1 MKEIVVVGGGTA
13 GWLAA
18 LRMRQAFNYNITVV
32 KSSKVGILGAGEGST
47 PHLIE
52 FLDGLGI
59 SVLDLIKNTNAT
71 LKNGIDFINWKGDG
85 ASYFH
90 GFGIFDQRLS
100 FDGSIDLFKSVIRK
114 EQNIDEYYLPAVLT
128 NKYKSPFIYTNQ
140 FQFIPN
146 DESRA
151 FKFFE
156 NTGNRVNYSIHFDAT
171 ELASYLEK
179 IAIQRGIQVID
190 DLVQEIVTDDDDYI
204 VQLNLENNGPLGC
217 DFVFDCTGFH
227 RLIIG
232 KKYNSEWVSF
242 KDNLPMKEAQPFF
255 LPPSVNIR
263 PCTEA
268 IAQDAGWIWR
278 IPLQHRYGC
287 GYVYDSRYISNDEVK
302 AKILELY
309 PEAEIG
315 KKTFKFEAGYHKK
328 AAIKNCFAIGLSNG
342 FVEPLEAT
350 SIFSFILSMNEFIR
364 KNYMECVLNR
374 DNTEQSKAQLRC
386 IANEVNRINADIN
399 ICIAHFIQFHY
410 ITDRNDSLFWQEF
423 NSTNTLFDNTIAE
436 IKNINDGQITEQQ
449 IGSINVFDRE
459 SWNVVGNGCGHCNPD
474 NLQYNELYDIVSI
487 KSSIDYY
494 ADKFID
500 HMDVIDYGRNSE

>member
-1 MKEIVVVGGGTA
+1 MKNIVIVGGGTA

-59 SVLDLIKNTNAT
+59 GILDLIKNTNAT

-85 ASYFH
+85 SSYFH
-90 GFGIFDQRLS
+90 GFRVGDERLNFDDSL
-100 FDGSIDLFKSVIRK
+100 DLFKCVIR
-114 EQNIDEYYLPAVLT
+114 EEENIDDYNLAAVLT
-128 NKYKSPFIYTNQ
+128 NKYKSPFIYNNQ

-146 DESRA
+146 DENRS

-156 NTGNRVNYSIHFDAT
+156 NTHTRVNYSIHFDAT

-179 IAIQRGIQVID
+179 IAIERGVQVID

-204 VQLNLENNGPLGC
+204 VQLDLENNGLLGC

-287 GYVYDSRYISNDEVK
+287 GMFTIVD
-302 AKILELY
+302 ILTMT
-309 PEAEIG
+309 
-315 KKTFKFEAGYHKK
+315 K
-328 AAIKNCFAIGLSNG
+328 
-342 FVEPLEAT
+342 
-350 SIFSFILSMNEFIR
+350 
-364 KNYMECVLNR
+364 
-374 DNTEQSKAQLRC
+374 
-386 IANEVNRINADIN
+386 
-399 ICIAHFIQFHY
+399 
-410 ITDRNDSLFWQEF
+410 
-423 NSTNTLFDNTIAE
+423 
-436 IKNINDGQITEQQ
+436 
-449 IGSINVFDRE
+449 
-459 SWNVVGNGCGHCNPD
+459 
-474 NLQYNELYDIVSI
+474 
-487 KSSIDYY
+487 
-494 ADKFID
+494 
-500 HMDVIDYGRNSE
+500 